1 MTQLGNLEE
10 MILLL
15 VLKFNEGEAYAVS
28 IAAEYEKEMHKS
40 ISIPAVHTVL
50 KRLETKKFI
59 DSRLGEAT
67 QLRGGK
73 KKRLYNV
80 TQSGYEVLQEI
91 QKSRSSLWAAVPKLK
106 FD

>member
-15 VLKFNEGEAYAVS
+15 VLKFNESEAYAVS
-28 IAAEYEKEMHKS
+28 IAEEYEKVMNKS

-50 KRLETKKFI
+50 KRLESKKFI
-59 DSRLGEAT
+59 DSKLGEAT

-73 KKRLYNV
+73 KKRLYTV
-80 TQSGYEVLQEI
+80 TQSGYEVLREI
-91 QKSRSSLWAAVPKLK
+91 QHNRASLWQEVPKPN
-106 FD
+106 FN

>member
-15 VLKFNEGEAYAVS
+15 VLKFKEGEAYAVS
-28 IAAEYEKEMHKS
+28 IAEEYEKEMHKS

-91 QKSRSSLWAAVPKLK
+91 QKSRSNLWAAIPKLK

>member
-91 QKSRSSLWAAVPKLK
+91 QKSRSNLWAAVPKLK